1 MKRLIA
7 GIIVI
12 QEKRRASLERDG
24 VFSFVFNRNGFVLI
38 IVLIVSALLIT
49 VSGNFF
55 ISARTNIGYMSRF
68 RDETQAAEIASAGIT
83 LGTFLL
89 DLDKSGRAGSVI
101 PGRNTNTAIDCYD
114 DIWAINFP
122 SIPLE
127 DGSLQIAIRDEQS
140 KINASI
146 VANEFVE
153 KTTYYKILLQF
164 FRNMGFTS
172 ELADS
177 IHDWVD
183 QNDTPLSDG
192 AETFDY
198 YSTLPRPYRAKNMA
212 LDSIEELLMIK
223 NFTPEIYY
231 GMGGGTAGKEADLV
245 DNNMYLTL
253 PSLDPGKTGKDTE
266 DEIPVNERKIG
277 PEKSRAL
284 ADYIRVYGGTAY
296 TDDQNRIN
304 INTAPFRVI
313 SALTDTMTP
322 DKVATLIRRRMT
334 KPFTATSE
342 VSDLIVDK
350 EENRPILNDTLC
362 VSSQIFSIRTTGT
375 FRGITV
381 TINAVYN
388 RATKRFYY
396 YGIR

>member
-1 MKRLIA
+1 MIKLFQKISAIQNNRRL
-7 GIIVI
+7 
-12 QEKRRASLERDG
+12 ELERTG
-24 VFSFVFNRNGFVLI
+24 IFGFIFSKNGYVLI
-38 IVLIVSALLIT
+38 IVLIVSSLLIT
-49 VSGNFF
+49 VSGHFF

-68 RDETQAAEIASAGIT
+68 RDEAQAVEIATIGIT

-89 DLDKSGRAGSVI
+89 DVDKTGKTGSVI
-101 PGRNTNTAIDCYD
+101 PGRNTNAAIDCYD
-114 DIWAINFP
+114 DIWAIDFP
-122 SIPLE
+122 SIPFE
-127 DGSLQIAIRDEQS
+127 DGTLKIEVRDEQS

-172 ELADS
+172 EIPDS
-177 IHDWVD
+177 IHDWID
-183 QNDTPLSDG
+183 INDNPLSDG

-198 YSTLPRPYRAKNMA
+198 YSTLPRPYRAKNMS
-212 LDSIEELLMIK
+212 LDSIEELLMIRYM
-223 NFTPEIYY
+223 TPEIYY
-231 GMGGGTAGKEADLV
+231 GMGGGNAGKEADIV

-253 PSLDPGKTGKDTE
+253 PDLNSSGKSDDKK
-266 DEIPVNERKIG
+266 DEIPVNERRIG

-284 ADYIRVYGGTAY
+284 PEYIRAYGENSY
-296 TDDQNRIN
+296 TSDLNKIN

-334 KPFTATSE
+334 KPFTAVSE
-342 VSDLIVDK
+342 VQDLIVDK
-350 EENRPILNDTLC
+350 EENKPILNETLC
-362 VSSQIFSIRTTGT
+362 VSSQIYTIRATGT
-375 FRGITV
+375 FRGTSV
-381 TINAVYN
+381 TINTAYN
-388 RATKRFYY
+388 RTTKRFYY